1 MKSNSTLTS
10 GSNVTN
16 SRSLSFQG
24 PKHQHDRL
32 GQEKKE
38 WFSGLFK
45 GFGRSLRDKLY
56 LASYDIISVNLS
68 SRPLYQLYQIVDF
81 ILLAAFP
88 LNHIYNESLSA

>member
-10 GSNVTN
+10 ASGATN
-16 SRSLSFQG
+16 SRSLSFSG

-38 WFSGLFK
+38 WYTTLFK

-68 SRPLYQLYQIVDF
+68 SRPLYQLYQILDF
-81 ILLAAFP
+81 VLIAAFP
-88 LNHIYNESLSA
+88 LNHIYN